1 MTFCGTL
8 TLMHARTWS
17 RRAAT
22 AVRTRWAISN
32 VTISSRTPEGL
43 PNHCPVCGS
52 DVTIEPSI
60 PFGDAPCPH
69 CGVLLWFL
77 AGSSGT
83 RFISKDTTPDISDRI
98 AQILSDKLGVPV
110 EELPDSFDDLAVDSI
125 DVVELVMAL
134 EAEFPK

>member
-1 MTFCGTL
+1 M
-8 TLMHARTWS
+8 
-17 RRAAT
+17 
-22 AVRTRWAISN
+22 
-32 VTISSRTPEGL
+32 
-43 PNHCPVCGS
+43 CGS

-60 PFGDAPCPH
+60 PFGDAPCPY

-77 AGSSGT
+77 TGSSGT
-83 RFISKDTTPDISDRI
+83 RFISKDTAPDFSDRI

-110 EELPDSFDDLAVDSI
+110 EELPDSFLDDLAVDSI